1 MAESL
6 PNPTFL
12 RQDQIKVGG
21 TPRTGQPPVSSAYTP
36 EQHRTPDKKKV
47 YVTFIEIIPV
57 NESVHELD

>member
-12 RQDQIKVGG
+12 RQNQIKVGG
-21 TPRTGQPPVSSAYTP
+21 TQRTGQPPVSSAYTP
-36 EQHRTPDKKKV
+36 EQRRTPDKKV

>member
-12 RQDQIKVGG
+12 CQDQIKVGG
-21 TPRTGQPPVSSAYTP
+21 TQRTGQPPVSSAYTP
-36 EQHRTPDKKKV
+36 EQHRTPDKKS
-47 YVTFIEIIPV
+47 EIIPV